1 MEQVI
6 IWNSVPVILI
16 PDTAGVIPFQCGFF
30 PLKLHHPQI
39 ATVILESIP
48 VQEVM
53 LFFLVI
59 GTVSFYQ
66 LRSNVPYSVSE
77 TKRSMIKSEDDVEA
91 EIYSALGKEEGKIIA
106 YALNEEG
113 EFVLSAVAKDDA
125 NETFLTISL
134 ETNHD

>member
-1 MEQVI
+1 
-6 IWNSVPVILI
+6 
-16 PDTAGVIPFQCGFF
+16 
-30 PLKLHHPQI
+30 
-39 ATVILESIP
+39 
-48 VQEVM
+48 
-53 LFFLVI
+53 
-59 GTVSFYQ
+59 
-66 LRSNVPYSVSE
+66 
-77 TKRSMIKSEDDVEA
+77 MIKSEDDVEA